1 MSFFGNLYTD
11 PFSDLLDMQRR
22 MDRLMTRFGSTE
34 SNLPLLTS
42 GVGEGGGGGGG
53 TSLVGTGAGQ
63 IAQWNPRMDVRD
75 TDKGLIL
82 HAELPGCSRDDIKLS
97 FDHNT
102 NSLVLQGEKKT
113 KKKDRGEN
121 WVRKERFEGTFYRT
135 LPLPPGCD
143 VGNIQANFTNGV
155 LKVTIPKPPETS
167 RRQMIDIKTSEKA
180 GGVGQLDQGLGLQGQ
195 QGFGQGLQDQKQDI
209 GFQGQQ
215 GIGLQGQQGIGQG
228 LQGQKQDIGLQGQ
241 QGSLGEKTVPIS
253 STGTTSG
260 VEEPRPNIQT
270 QSTVF

>member
-1 MSFFGNLYTD
+1 MSFFGNVYGD

-22 MDRLMTRFGSTE
+22 MDRLMNRFGSTE
-34 SNLPLLTS
+34 TNLPLLTS
-42 GVGEGGGGGGG
+42 GVGEGGGGG

-63 IAQWNPRMDVRD
+63 MAQWNPRMDVRD

-82 HAELPGCSRDDIKLS
+82 HAELPGCNRDDIKLS

-180 GGVGQLDQGLGLQGQ
+180 GGLGQLD
-195 QGFGQGLQDQKQDI
+195 
-209 GFQGQQ
+209 Q
-215 GIGLQGQQGIGQG
+215 GIGLQGQQGLGQG
-228 LQGQKQDIGLQGQ
+228 LQGQKQDLGLQGQ

-253 STGTTSG
+253 STGSTSG